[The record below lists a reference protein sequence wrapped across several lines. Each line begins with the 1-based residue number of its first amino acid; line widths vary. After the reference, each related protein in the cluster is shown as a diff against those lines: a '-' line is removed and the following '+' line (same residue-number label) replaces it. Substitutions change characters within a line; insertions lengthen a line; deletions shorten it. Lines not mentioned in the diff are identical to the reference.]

1 MFSDKKKLGIFFFS
15 NFRPYKYMSKLKKYN
30 PLKAQKAAHRK
41 ALMSAGLYGIHKEKS
56 VPSGKMYKRKER
68 TNKAY
73 LGG

>member
-1 MFSDKKKLGIFFFS
+1 
-15 NFRPYKYMSKLKKYN
+15 MSKLKKYN